1 MAGRAPPFHPSNMRG
16 QPLLVQPSV
25 NAVPDAADRVIAMIP
40 NGNATP
46 SMHAAICEALLNAVV
61 HGALG
66 LSCEDGEERD
76 PVRFFARI
84 AAAEAGVTRE
94 RKVVVYAEPS
104 HTEPGDFVVSI
115 RDPGTG
121 FDWRAALDRIERED
135 AANRT
140 VPSLELSGRGLRI
153 MLAGAKR
160 VSWNVAGNEVTLVLR
175 RASVAGM
182 STAAPQDSRKRILVV
197 DDDSAGR
204 RVMRRLL
211 GTDFCVDVAED
222 GPSALRAFQKNPPDL
237 ALIDVQMPGMTG
249 AELVA
254 NLRER
259 GALEGTSVILLTASD
274 SDDDLRAAGIE
285 AGAVDFLGKPIGARE
300 LIARINRT
308 LAQSKK
314 VRRVERERNALKDSV
329 ASAAAIAQALMP
341 PRETAFANATV
352 SALVLPCAAVG
363 GDLVDV
369 HRISQHSW
377 GAFLVDVAGHGLGA
391 ALIANAARAILR
403 DHLSEAPTALSD
415 AASAL
420 NVRMSEDIWRTQQHA
435 ALAGIIVDER
445 TRRLSVL
452 NAGCPPVV
460 VQLRDGTT
468 RLVRSTAPPA
478 GILGD
483 AVYSAELFSLDEV
496 SAVVILSDGITEGFA
511 SSADSLGALQRL
523 CGGRPGD
530 WALGLSHDFVASRI
544 ERLGVNR
551 DDASMIQVLVQ
562 GSDHGGL
569 AS

>member
-1 MAGRAPPFHPSNMRG
+1 MRG
-16 QPLLVQPSV
+16 QPLVLQPSV
-25 NAVPDAADRVIAMIP
+25 NAVPDAADRVVAMIA
-40 NGNATP
+40 NGTASP
-46 SMHAAICEALLNAVV
+46 STHAAICEALLNAVV

-66 LSCEDGEERD
+66 LSCEEGEERD

-84 AAAEAGVTRE
+84 AAAEAAVGPE

-104 HTEPGDFVVSI
+104 HTEPGEFVVSI

-140 VPSLELSGRGLRI
+140 EPSLELSGRGVRI

-160 VSWNVAGNEVTLVLR
+160 VSWNAAGNEVMLVLR
-175 RASVAGM
+175 RPATTGRS
-182 STAAPQDSRKRILVV
+182 SAAVPAMPQESRKRILVV

-211 GTDFCVDVAED
+211 GADFCVDVAED
-222 GPSALRAFQKNPPDL
+222 GPSALRAFQKSPPDL

-249 AELVA
+249 IELVA
-254 NLRER
+254 NLRDR
-259 GALEGTSVILLTASD
+259 GALEGTSAILLTASG

-285 AGAVDFLGKPIGARE
+285 AGAVDFLAKPIGSRE

-341 PRETAFANATV
+341 PRETTFADATV
-352 SALVLPCAAVG
+352 SALVLPCAAIG

-403 DHLSEAPTALSD
+403 DHLSEATTALSD

-435 ALAGIIVDER
+435 ALAGVVVDER

-460 VQLRDGTT
+460 VQLRNGTT
-468 RLVRSTAPPA
+468 RLIRSTAPPA

-483 AVYSAELFSLDEV
+483 AVYSAEFFQIDEV

-511 SSADSLGALQRL
+511 SSADSLGALRRL
-523 CGGRPGD
+523 CGGRPSD
-530 WALGLSHDFVASRI
+530 WTLALSHDFVVSRI

-551 DDASMIQVLVQ
+551 DDASMIQILMH
-562 GSDHGGL
+562 GSSNRGL
-569 AS
+569 A